1 LRAKAGKGGI
11 SMARFFAYFFINEK
25 STSLPG
31 LRAKEPITLT
41 ANLSSIYAAMLL
53 EVLHDWP
60 DWLL

>member
-1 LRAKAGKGGI
+1 
-11 SMARFFAYFFINEK
+11 MARFFAYFFINEK

-31 LRAKEPITLT
+31 LRAKETNN
-41 ANLSSIYAAMLL
+41 ADSNLSSIYAAMLL